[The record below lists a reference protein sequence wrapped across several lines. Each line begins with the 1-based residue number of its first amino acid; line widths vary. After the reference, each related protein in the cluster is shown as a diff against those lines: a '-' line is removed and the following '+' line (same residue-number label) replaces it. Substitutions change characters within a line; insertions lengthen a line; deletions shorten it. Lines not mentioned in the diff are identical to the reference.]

1 MVSSNEITSNIK
13 STNFERRYDI
23 DWLRIIAVFLVFIF
37 HCSRFFDL
45 NDWHVKNNELD
56 LGMTI
61 FFNFLGG
68 IGMPLFFIISGMA
81 TFYFLGFAN
90 AKLYTKARFIRL
102 MIPFLFAIFTQIPIQ
117 VYLDRV
123 SHSEFTGSFFEFYP
137 QYFNG
142 LYGYGGNFPWT
153 GFHLWFLI
161 LLFLFSLITVNL
173 FVYLR
178 KDENLEKIS
187 KMAHFFKKPGSLFL
201 LIIPILILELLNPL
215 SILGKFGG
223 YNLFSLLVFYII
235 GFLLASDKEFK
246 QSIDNHGRIALII
259 GIISTVLLLV
269 VTIFFFN
276 EFLFWILGLTYVW
289 SWLIVILGLGSKHLN
304 FNRKSRKF
312 LNDIVMP
319 FYVLHQTIIVIF
331 GFFIVQTSLII
342 ILKYL
347 IISIVSFAII
357 IALVLIIREVNV
369 LRFLFGMSLKKKKL
383 PDKLSKDN
391 E

>member
-1 MVSSNEITSNIK
+1 MVSSNEITSNMK
-13 STNFERRYDI
+13 PTNFERRYDI

-45 NDWHVKNNELD
+45 NDWHVKNDVLD
-56 LGMTI
+56 LGTTI

-81 TFYFLGFAN
+81 TFYFLGFVN
-90 AKLYTKARFIRL
+90 ARIYTKARFIRL

-123 SHSEFTGSFFEFYP
+123 NHSEFIGSFFEFYP

-178 KDENLEKIS
+178 KDENLKKIS
-187 KMAHFFKKPGSLFL
+187 KIAFFFKKPGSLYL
-201 LIIPILILELLNPL
+201 LIIPVLILELLNPL

-246 QSIDNHGRIALII
+246 QSIGNHGRFALII
-259 GIISTVLLLV
+259 GIISTILLLV
-269 VTIFFFN
+269 IIIFFFN

-304 FNRKSRKF
+304 FNHKSRKF
-312 LNDIVMP
+312 LNESVMP
-319 FYVLHQTIIVIF
+319 FYVLHQTVIVII
-331 GFFIVQTSLII
+331 GFFVVQTSLII

-357 IALVLIIREVNV
+357 IALVFIIRRLNV
-369 LRFLFGMSLKKKKL
+369 LRFLFGMSFKKKKL
-383 PDKLSKDN
+383 PDQK
-391 E
+391 

>member
-1 MVSSNEITSNIK
+1 M
-13 STNFERRYDI
+13 
-23 DWLRIIAVFLVFIF
+23 RIITIFLVFIY
-37 HCSRFFDL
+37 HGSKFFDL
-45 NDWHVKNNELD
+45 DAWHIKNNELD
-56 LGMTI
+56 EGITI
-61 FFNFLGG
+61 FFRFLGG

-90 AKLYTKARFIRL
+90 AKLYTKARFVRL
-102 MIPFLFAIFTQIPIQ
+102 MIPFLFALFTQIPIQ

-142 LYGYGGNFPWT
+142 LYGYGGNFPWA

-187 KMAHFFKKPGSLFL
+187 KMAPFFKKPGSLYL
-201 LIIPILILELLNPL
+201 LIIPVLFLELLNPL

-235 GFLLASDKEFK
+235 GFLLASDKQFK
-246 QSIDNHGRIALII
+246 ESIENHGLIALIV
-259 GIISTVLLLV
+259 GIISTVLLGV
-269 VTIFFFN
+269 VAISFYN
-276 EFLFWILGLTYVW
+276 YFLFWILGLTYMW
-289 SWLIVILGLGSKHLN
+289 SWIIVILGLGSKHLN
-304 FNRKSRKF
+304 FNHKSRKF
-312 LNDIVMP
+312 LNEMVMP
-319 FYVLHQTIIVIF
+319 FYVLHQTIMVII
-331 GFFIVQTSLII
+331 GFFVVQTSLII

-347 IISIVSFAII
+347 IISIGSFTII
-357 IALVLIIREVNV
+357 IALVLVIRKVNV
-369 LRFLFGMSLKKKKL
+369 LRFLFGMSLKKKKI
-383 PDKLSKDN
+383 D
-391 E
+391 

>member
-1 MVSSNEITSNIK
+1 MTSSNEITSNIK

-23 DWLRIIAVFLVFIF
+23 DWLRIIAVFLVFIY

-45 NDWHVKNNELD
+45 NDWHVKNDILN
-56 LGMTI
+56 LGTTI

-68 IGMPLFFIISGMA
+68 VGMPLFFIISGMA
-81 TFYFLGFAN
+81 TFYFLGFVN
-90 AKLYTKARFIRL
+90 ARIYTKARFVRL

-187 KMAHFFKKPGSLFL
+187 RIAAFFKKPGSLFL
-201 LIIPILILELLNPL
+201 LIIPVLILELFNPL
-215 SILGKFGG
+215 SILGKFG
-223 YNLFSLLVFYII
+223 
-235 GFLLASDKEFK
+235 A
-246 QSIDNHGRIALII
+246 
-259 GIISTVLLLV
+259 IIS
-269 VTIFFFN
+269 FH
-276 EFLFWILGLTYVW
+276 Y
-289 SWLIVILGLGSKHLN
+289 
-304 FNRKSRKF
+304 
-312 LNDIVMP
+312 
-319 FYVLHQTIIVIF
+319 
-331 GFFIVQTSLII
+331 
-342 ILKYL
+342 
-347 IISIVSFAII
+347 
-357 IALVLIIREVNV
+357 
-369 LRFLFGMSLKKKKL
+369 
-383 PDKLSKDN
+383 
-391 E
+391 

>member
-1 MVSSNEITSNIK
+1 MTSSNEITSNIK
-13 STNFERRYDI
+13 SNNFERRYDI

-45 NDWHVKNNELD
+45 NDWHVKVPIDEQD
-56 LGMTI
+56 LGVTF

-90 AKLYTKARFIRL
+90 ARLYTKARFVRL

-123 SHSEFTGSFFEFYP
+123 NHSEFTGSFFEFYP
-137 QYFNG
+137 QYYNG

-187 KMAHFFKKPGSLFL
+187 KVALFFKKPGSLYL
-201 LIIPILILELLNPL
+201 LIIPVIILELLNPL
-215 SILGKFGG
+215 SILGNFGG

-235 GFLLASDKEFK
+235 GFLIASDKQFK
-246 QSIDNHGRIALII
+246 ESIENHGLIALIV
-259 GIISTVLLLV
+259 GIISALLLPV
-269 VTIFFFN
+269 VILFFYN
-276 EFLFWILGLTYVW
+276 VFLFWIVGLTYVW

-304 FNRKSRKF
+304 FNHKSRKF
-312 LNDIVMP
+312 LNEIVMP
-319 FYVLHQTIIVIF
+319 FYVLHQTIIVII
-331 GFFIVQTSLII
+331 GFFVIQTSLII
-342 ILKYL
+342 ILEYL

-383 PDKLSKDN
+383 PDQN
-391 E
+391 